1 MTTKMQERK
10 IIRHKHIGDQYYY
23 LLELG
28 RKMTPTERL
37 TSLFQMQEEYRLIHN
52 EPIKN
57 IERKIIVKKPS
68 WI

>member
-1 MTTKMQERK
+1 MQKRK
-10 IIRHKHIGDQYYY
+10 VVRHKEIGDQYYY

-37 TSLFQMQEEYRLIHN
+37 ISLFEMQEEYRQIHN
-52 EPIKN
+52 ESLQK
-57 IERKIIVKKPS
+57 IERKITIRKPS

>member
-1 MTTKMQERK
+1 MEERK
-10 IIRHKHIGDQYYY
+10 IIRHKHIGDQYFY

-37 TSLFQMQEEYRLIHN
+37 ISLFEMQEEYRQIHN
-52 EPIKN
+52 EN
-57 IERKIIVKKPS
+57 IQRVERKIIIKKPS

>member
-1 MTTKMQERK
+1 MKDRK
-10 IIRHKHIGDQYYY
+10 IVRHKDIGDQYFY

-37 TSLFQMQEEYRLIHN
+37 MSLFKMQEEYRQIHN
-52 EPIKN
+52 ENNQKN
-57 IERKIIVKKPS
+57 ERKIIIKKPS

>member
-1 MTTKMQERK
+1 MQERK
-10 IIRHKHIGDQYYY
+10 IVRHQNIGDQYFY

-37 TSLFQMQEEYRLIHN
+37 ISLFKMQEEYSQIHN
-52 EPIKN
+52 ENKKTV
-57 IERKIIVKKPS
+57 ERKIIIKKPS